1 LYWGRRAGIFID
13 FRNILIATLVMLLDH
28 KIIDLVEWDEDL
40 ALKGTALKRGN
51 HIIGDL
57 IRDALALGRC
67 LIKGIIDCFVFS
79 GLFLIKIEGVC
90 RIGLRFLILV

>member
-1 LYWGRRAGIFID
+1 
-13 FRNILIATLVMLLDH
+13 MLLDH
-28 KIIDLVEWDEDL
+28 KIIDLVELYEDL
-40 ALKGTALKRGN
+40 ALKRGN

-57 IRDALALGRC
+57 VGDALALGRC
-67 LIKGIIDCFVFS
+67 LIKGIIDWFVFS

>member
-1 LYWGRRAGIFID
+1 
-13 FRNILIATLVMLLDH
+13 MLLDH
-28 KIIDLVEWDEDL
+28 KIIDLVELYEDL
-40 ALKGTALKRGN
+40 ALEGTN
-51 HIIGDL
+51 HIVGDL
-57 IRDALALGRC
+57 VALGRC